1 MKEMK
6 KEDFDDPTATDIPVG
21 VHKDFHLLDR
31 EIINYL
37 EDNYGEEERD
47 AFLKGLATTVYAP
60 LLKEVRERG
69 VAAIRTHFEAVFEVE
84 EGECTFKESDEGL
97 VMRVTRC
104 PAVWHLVEKGQPP
117 SDSFCEQT
125 RVVLGEVCRLAGVD
139 FEVDFHTESGTCVQ
153 TFSASGRTRG

>member
-1 MKEMK
+1 MR
-6 KEDFDDPTATDIPVG
+6 KEDFDDPTSMDIPVG
-21 VHKDFHLLDR
+21 AHKDFHLLDR

-37 EDNYGEEERD
+37 EDNYGEGERD
-47 AFLKGLATTVYAP
+47 AFLRSLATTVYAP
-60 LLKEVRERG
+60 LLEEVRRTG
-69 VAAIRTHFEAVFEVE
+69 LSAIRAHFEKIFEVE
-84 EGECTFKESDEGL
+84 QGKCTFEESGGTL

-125 RVVLGEVCRLAGVD
+125 RVVLRELCRLSGVD

-153 TFSASGRTRG
+153 TFSGSGRTRG